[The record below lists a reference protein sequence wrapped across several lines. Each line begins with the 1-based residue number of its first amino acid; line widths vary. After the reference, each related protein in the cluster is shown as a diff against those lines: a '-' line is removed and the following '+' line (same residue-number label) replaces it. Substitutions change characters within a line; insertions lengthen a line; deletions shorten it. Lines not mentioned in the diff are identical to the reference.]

1 MSGGRTGSLSGVT
14 RLCRAYS
21 LKIEKE
27 AHLDHISGGETKSK
41 GRLQKKGGGLGPM
54 LDCPYPY
61 FVFFEFFSKSFITL

>member
-41 GRLQKKGGGLGPM
+41 GRLQKKGGVSDLCLIVPT
-54 LDCPYPY
+54 LIL
-61 FVFFEFFSKSFITL
+61 FFSNFSANHS